1 MSDSVTLWTAAH
13 QAPLSVG
20 FLRQDTG
27 AGCGAL
33 LQGIFPAQGSKPN
46 LLCLL
51 GWHMGSLPLAP
62 PGKHIYIYNKKLK
75 QNKQQKTHDFLFTK
89 N

>member
-1 MSDSVTLWTAAH
+1 
-13 QAPLSVG
+13 
-20 FLRQDTG
+20 
-27 AGCGAL
+27 
-33 LQGIFPAQGSKPN
+33 
-46 LLCLL
+46 
-51 GWHMGSLPLAP
+51 MGSLPLAP